1 MLFIKGDS
9 MMKEGEYVL
18 QTVIE
23 PPFLLQWLLAV
34 FSIPEELHVIGNDRN
49 SFNLQLLVAV

>member
-1 MLFIKGDS
+1 MLFTKGDS
-9 MMKEGEYVL
+9 MMQEDEYAL

-34 FSIPEELHVIGNDRN
+34 FSLPEELHVI
-49 SFNLQLLVAV
+49 